1 MNVQDAIAGRR
12 SIRRFKDDAVPEE
25 ALSSVL
31 VAASR
36 APSGKNR
43 QPWRFV
49 IVKENKRAEMIRI
62 LREGIDRAKARGDQP
77 GSSEWTAKVMEQA
90 PVTVF
95 VFSPDALRPW
105 LSHSIEQNFTELV
118 DVQSVGAA
126 IQNML
131 LTAYDLGLGTLW
143 ICDVFYAYDELTE
156 WLGEKTGLIA
166 AVSLGYPDE
175 SPEPRSR
182 RPLSELVRVR

>member
-1 MNVQDAIAGRR
+1 
-12 SIRRFKDDAVPEE
+12 
-25 ALSSVL
+25 
-31 VAASR
+31 
-36 APSGKNR
+36 
-43 QPWRFV
+43 
-49 IVKENKRAEMIRI
+49 
-62 LREGIDRAKARGDQP
+62 
-77 GSSEWTAKVMEQA
+77 
-90 PVTVF
+90 
-95 VFSPDALRPW
+95 
-105 LSHSIEQNFTELV
+105 
-118 DVQSVGAA
+118 
-126 IQNML
+126 ML